1 MGAMT
6 LQKLW
11 TKNEIEIV
19 RNLAAEGK
27 SASQIGEAVKR
38 SRNAV
43 MGAAF
48 RNGIKLLNR
57 KVRGDVSKKTEER
70 RRERIGRAFNATVK
84 SKEQSNE
91 EPLIAPPSGEN
102 NVPFLDRRYNQCKF
116 IIGRTEKEYYCCGDP
131 VDRKGWCKYHA
142 SIVYRPPDPKPQK
155 RDGGSGPHKAV
166 SRFAK

>member
-11 TKNEIEIV
+11 TKDEIQIV
-19 RNLAAEGK
+19 RNLAEQGK
-27 SASQIGEAVKR
+27 SASQIGDAIKR
-38 SRNAV
+38 TRNAV
-43 MGAAF
+43 MGVAF
-48 RNGIKLLNR
+48 RNGIKLLNQ
-57 KVRGDVSKKTEER
+57 KVKGQTRQKPTARRGDHLKKPPLMEKQREAKHEEL
-70 RRERIGRAFNATVK
+70 
-84 SKEQSNE
+84 
-91 EPLIAPPSGEN
+91 LITAPSGEN

-116 IIGRTEKEYYCCGDP
+116 IIGRTEKEHYCCGEP

-142 SIVYRPPDPKPQK
+142 SIVYRPPDPKPQN